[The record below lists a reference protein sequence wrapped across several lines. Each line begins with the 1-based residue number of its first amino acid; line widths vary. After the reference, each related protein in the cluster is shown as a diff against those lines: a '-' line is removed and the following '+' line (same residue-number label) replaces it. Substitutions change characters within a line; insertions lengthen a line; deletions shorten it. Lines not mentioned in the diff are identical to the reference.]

1 MGLAPQFECWDC
13 EPVALPPRSRLYSL
27 TPIGIG
33 SMFVESLT
41 GYVSRLADAHAV
53 SVGNL
58 VGRELLLVSS
68 KPRLPFGPFV
78 PRDGTTKSHG
88 FRGRACSANGWG
100 ESASRWVGALERATH
115 QTNLRFLTLLPF
127 EDVFSRGGLFRP
139 TRSWCPACYEDWRCT
154 GTIIYE
160 PLLWAIKLA
169 TICLRHNCPLEEVC
183 PHCHET
189 MPPLGT
195 YTRPGYCSKCLQWLG
210 SSGVPK
216 PVGQSHKLA
225 PTTAELWCTK
235 AVAELLAAAP
245 QLDFSGDAFK
255 ANLRAC
261 VEYVAEGNVLAFAEV
276 VQLSRPGLDYLTN
289 GKGLPEL
296 GTLLQICHQAGVPL
310 TTFLTSHP
318 VADTA
323 NWDQLKLTLHS
334 SRKDR
339 RVPLARSR
347 EQVCVALRE
356 ALHEQPPPSLSEI
369 ARRLDYK
376 GVEGLRNVDDALSK
390 RIAANYRKSGRT
402 HWWRKPGAA
411 RICEQAEIRVL
422 LEQSLGKEHPR
433 SLYELAIHLGYVN
446 EGYIQRRFPQ
456 LCRAIRQKIRTNN
469 EERITAMKRALKNAL
484 NDEPPP
490 SLEELGRRLGYS
502 CSTVLK
508 NHFPVLCDKIL
519 ARLRSHRRQKIL
531 ELKKALRSALLD
543 VPAPSLVSLCKILNI
558 PKHSLEKMCPRECA
572 SIRARYLDARKDAS
586 VQRKEQLRQEVR
598 QIMLKLH
605 DEGKY
610 PTIKQ
615 VSNLL
620 GPRRNKW
627 AEVSAAVATIRMEF
641 RFAT

>member
-1 MGLAPQFECWDC
+1 MGLAPLFECWDC

-41 GYVSRLADAHAV
+41 GYISRLADAHAV

-68 KPRLPFGPFV
+68 KPRRPFGPFV

-127 EDVFSRGGLFRP
+127 EDVLSRGGLFRP
-139 TRSWCPACYEDWRCT
+139 TRSWCPACYEDWRCA
-154 GTIIYE
+154 GTIVYE
-160 PLLWAIKLA
+160 PLLWTIRSA
-169 TICLRHNCPLEEVC
+169 TVCLRHGCPLEEVC
-183 PHCHET
+183 PYCHET

-210 SSGVPK
+210 HSEEPN
-216 PVGQSHKLA
+216 PVDQFEKQARAH
-225 PTTAELWCTK
+225 EEVWRTK
-235 AVAELLAAAP
+235 AVAELLAASP
-245 QLDFSGDAFK
+245 QLNASGVALK

-261 VEYVAEGNVLAFAEV
+261 IEYVAEGNVLAFAEA

-296 GTLLQICHQAGVPL
+296 GTFLQICRQARVPL

-318 VADTA
+318 AADAA
-323 NWDQLKLTLHS
+323 NWDQLRQTLQS
-334 SRKDR
+334 SRKDC

-347 EQVCVALRE
+347 KQVRAAMRE

-376 GVEGLRNVDDALSK
+376 GVEGLRDVDKALSK
-390 RIAANYRKSGRT
+390 QLAANYRKSGGT
-402 HWWRKPGAA
+402 HWWRNPGTA
-411 RICEQAEIRVL
+411 RIREPADIRAM
-422 LEQSLGKEHPR
+422 LEQSLSEKHPR
-433 SLYELAIHLGYVN
+433 PIYQLAVDLGYVN
-446 EGYIQRRFPQ
+446 EGYIQNKFPE
-456 LCRAIRQKIRTNN
+456 LCRAIRQKIKKNS
-469 EERITAMKRALKNAL
+469 ESRISTMERALRNAL
-484 NDEPPP
+484 NHEPPP
-490 SLEELGRRLGYS
+490 SLDELRKRLGYS

-508 NHFPVLCDKIL
+508 NHFPFLCEEVMTRR
-519 ARLRSHRRQKIL
+519 RLHRRQKIL
-531 ELKKALRSALLD
+531 ELTNALQSALSD
-543 VPAPSLVSLCKILNI
+543 VPAPSLVSLCKKLNTPEHILD
-558 PKHSLEKMCPRECA
+558 KLCPRECSA
-572 SIRARYLDARKDAS
+572 IRARYRHARADTS
-586 VQRKEQLRQEVR
+586 VRRKEQLQQEVR
-598 QIMLKLH
+598 QIIQNIQG
-605 DEGKY
+605 DGTF

-615 VSNLL
+615 VRITLNRRSN
-620 GPRRNKW
+620 W
-627 AEVSAAVATIRMEF
+627 AEVSTAVATVRKEF
-641 RFAT
+641 RVIT